1 MLRRPG
7 LPQAGPSSET
17 ERRTP
22 LVELIANWSAQHAKT
37 AVIGWFAL
45 IGIAFAAGQLLGTQ
59 SLPQYDPGQAG
70 AGEQAL
76 HQLNVSS
83 PPTESVLIQPRGP
96 GSGQLTYATDPQMR
110 EAVGQVAA
118 TLGRMRATA
127 LHVDSAD
134 RAGGLISADGR
145 SALVTFEVPGSR
157 TTQAGNVAADLAAV
171 ARVQARYPGLTVA
184 EAGGASASAASN
196 SLLESDFR
204 RAEYT
209 AIPLTLILLLIVFGA
224 LIAAGIP
231 VILAGTAVAATVSLL
246 AIPSRFLPIRGGT
259 SEIVLILGMAVGVDY
274 SLFYLRREREERAAG
289 RSAREALRIAA
300 ATSGRAIVVS
310 GLTVMISLAGLFLS
324 GIELFTGMAFGT
336 ITVVGVAVV
345 GSLTVLPGT
354 LSLLGDWADRGQV
367 PILGR
372 RSTAARPSR
381 LWAALVGRVVR
392 HPAAWGGV
400 AAAAMIA
407 LAIPAFGLRLGN
419 PLVDLPGNV
428 PVAQTLAK
436 ISAAFPG
443 RPAPAEVVATG
454 PNLGTPATRAAVA
467 ALERR
472 ASASG
477 PLRPPITVTSVASG
491 RGLIIEVP
499 LAGNGS
505 DGVSDRALLTLRD
518 EALPQTLGRIHGVSY
533 SVTGDT
539 AITYDW
545 GTTLRSRTPIVFAV
559 VAGLAFLLLMIAF
572 RSLVLPLISV
582 LLNLLSVGAAYGVIT
597 LIFQD
602 GWLQGAFG
610 ITAGGSIAQWV
621 PLFMFVFLFGL
632 SMDYHVFILSR
643 IRERRL
649 QGMSTTDA
657 LTSGIAASAGVV
669 TSAAVI
675 MVAVFS
681 IFATLSFVDVKTLGV
696 GLAVAVLIDATAVR
710 GILVP
715 AALALLGDRSW
726 YFPRSLSW
734 LPAIGTQHLAT
745 EADWCQPGERSADP
759 RSSGAAPAARE
770 EPADLGGDLRR
781 GQPGHVHPEGR
792 VLTRGDT
799 IPPPRGDVDHLLVGE
814 HPEAIRGDRVG
825 D

>member
-1 MLRRPG
+1 MLRRTG
-7 LPQAGPSSET
+7 LPQAGPPSDT

-22 LVELIANWSAQHAKT
+22 LVERIAHWSARHAKT

-45 IGIAFAAGQLLGTQ
+45 VGIAFAAGQLLGTQ

-70 AGEQAL
+70 VGEQVL
-76 HQLNVSS
+76 HDLNVSS
-83 PPTESVLIQPRGP
+83 PPAESVLIQPRGP
-96 GSGQLTYATDPQMR
+96 GSGRLTYATDPQMR
-110 EAVGQVAA
+110 LAVRLVAA
-118 TLGRMRATA
+118 ALVRMRTTA
-127 LHVDSAD
+127 MNVDGASGTAD
-134 RAGGLISADGR
+134 PPGPGKESGGAGAGGPGPGGDRSGASGLISASGR
-145 SALVTFEVPGSR
+145 SALVTFEVPGPR
-157 TTQAGNVAADLAAV
+157 AAQTRNVGADLAVV
-171 ARVQARYPGLTVA
+171 ARIQARFPDLTVA
-184 EAGGASASAASN
+184 EAGDASASAAGN

-209 AIPLTLILLLIVFGA
+209 AIPITLILLLIVFGA

-231 VILAGTAVAATVSLL
+231 VVLAGSAVAATISLL

-289 RSAREALRIAA
+289 RSPAEALRIAA

-324 GIELFTGMAFGT
+324 GIAVFTGMAFGT
-336 ITVVGVAVV
+336 ITVVGVAVA
-345 GSLTVLPGT
+345 GSLTVLPGS
-354 LSLLGDWADRGQV
+354 LSLLGDWADRVKV
-367 PILGR
+367 PFLGR

-381 LWAALVGRVVR
+381 VWAALVSRVVR
-392 HPAAWGGV
+392 NPAAWGGV

-407 LAIPAFGLRLGN
+407 LTVPAFGMRLGN

-428 PVAQTLAK
+428 PVAQTLAR

-454 PNLGTPATRAAVA
+454 QNLGRPAVHAAIT

-477 PLRPPITVTSVASG
+477 PLRPPITATLVGSG
-491 RGLIIEVP
+491 RGLVIEVP

-505 DGVSDRALLTLRD
+505 DAVSDSALLTLRD
-518 EALPQTLGRIHGVSY
+518 QALPQTVGRVAGISY
-533 SVTGDT
+533 SVTGNT

-545 GTTLRSRTPIVFAV
+545 GTTLRARTPIVFAV
-559 VAGLAFLLLMIAF
+559 VAGLAFLLLMTAF
-572 RSLVLPLISV
+572 RSLLLPLISV

-602 GWLQGAFG
+602 GWLQGAIG
-610 ITAGGSIAQWV
+610 ITANGSIAQWV

-649 QGMSTTDA
+649 AGMSTTDA

-681 IFATLSFVDVKTLGV
+681 IFATLSFVDVKTLGI

-715 AALALLGDRSW
+715 AAIALLGDRSW

-734 LPAIGTQHLAT
+734 LPAIGAQQLA
-745 EADWCQPGERSADP
+745 EAAGPD
-759 RSSGAAPAARE
+759 
-770 EPADLGGDLRR
+770 
-781 GQPGHVHPEGR
+781 
-792 VLTRGDT
+792 
-799 IPPPRGDVDHLLVGE
+799 
-814 HPEAIRGDRVG
+814 
-825 D
+825 